1 MKKKGNECD
10 YKRPTTYDLLK
21 QMRAQGDL
29 GMYIGF
35 AKEAIF
41 HILFECAITVYS
53 IELLAILTKFFI
65 KDIAEIP
72 NPILF
77 IFLPSILVI
86 PVTFLFILLFV
97 RIFLVWMQPY
107 SKSAVEKKIDD
118 LLSKKGALIKRLKI
132 IHFVGVVFYAFL
144 TTIIPV
150 ILCRNYTDS
159 IININIFIISMAII
173 GIILGAIWNITGYY
187 RDIRFFLAKYI
198 ERTGQNSAKAKTVLF
213 HLTWNNIKGNIA
225 SVIILFINSVV
236 IIIFANESLLQPT
249 ALQQLTTEYSF
260 VIVLYIMLIAVYLR
274 NGYKLLYPQTHE
286 EADLFP
292 SITFMLDMKK

>member
-1 MKKKGNECD
+1 MNKRRNKCN

-65 KDIAEIP
+65 KDITEIP

-77 IFLPSILVI
+77 VFLPSILVI
-86 PVTFLFILLFV
+86 PVTFIFIIVFIRLFLSWI
-97 RIFLVWMQPY
+97 QSY
-107 SKSAVEKKIDD
+107 SKTTSEKIIDD
-118 LLSKKGALIKRLKI
+118 LLSKQGTLVKSLKI
-132 IHFVGVVFYAFL
+132 IHRVGVVFYALL

-150 ILCRNYTDS
+150 LLCRNYTDS
-159 IININIFIISMAII
+159 IINIIVFIISMAII
-173 GIILGAIWNITGYY
+173 GIILGTIWNITGYY
-187 RDIRFFLAKYI
+187 RDIRFFLAKLI
-198 ERTGQNSAKAKTVLF
+198 ERTGQSSEEAMNALF
-213 HLTWNNIKGNIA
+213 RLTWNNIKGNIA
-225 SVIILFINSVV
+225 SVFILFVNSAV
-236 IIIFANESLLQPT
+236 IIRYTNESLLQPT

-260 VIVLYIMLIAVYLR
+260 VIVLYVMLIAVYLT